1 MAFKLHSRARTWFD
15 IVDTRAFARSLDPA
29 QREAAPRFL
38 MFDAFYCCLLV
49 GLDGGRQG
57 RATDLEPTDFFRGY
71 PESYRG
77 QAELIAGLLVDAE
90 LRRQDILP
98 DDKESI
104 EAEMV
109 RLLDLK
115 SQTRL
120 SPDGDELLNLYA
132 AAGFQRMDDRMPA
145 PNTLEDF
152 LVGYHRLWS
161 ANA

>member
-1 MAFKLHSRARTWFD
+1 MSFKLHGLARTWFD
-15 IVDTRAFARSLDPA
+15 IVDQRAFARSLDPA
-29 QREAAPRFL
+29 QREAAPRFI
-38 MFDAFYCCLLV
+38 MFDAYYCCLLV
-49 GLDGGRQG
+49 GLDGRRQG
-57 RATDLEPTDFFRGY
+57 RAADLEPAEFFRGY
-71 PESYRG
+71 PESYRP

-98 DDKESI
+98 DDKDSI

-120 SPDGDELLNLYA
+120 SAAGDELLNLYA
-132 AAGFQRMDDRMPA
+132 AAGFQKLDERMPA
-145 PNTLEDF
+145 PSTLEDF

-161 ANA
+161 SNG